1 MFGYTTLILPLLSGA
16 RLAILAATHIISAR
30 GIVLVAWFLFLTV
43 HAVVAWVYKV
53 PMHPTLSTTTGQLGV
68 WFFGFLKF
76 V

>member
-43 HAVVAWVYKV
+43 HAVVARVDEV
-53 PMHPTLSTTTGQLGV
+53 PMRPTISTTISWFCLR
-68 WFFGFLKF
+68 FFGGLKLI
-76 V
+76 